1 MVKGAD
7 SLPHNQVE
15 GTAQFAPVGE
25 NMHSADLLPSD
36 YIPFF
41 SDQPEDNN
49 GDQNMNDVS
58 AVPDNQVEGT
68 AQFAPVG
75 ENMHSADLLP
85 SDYIPFFSDQPE
97 DNNGDQNMND
107 VSAVPDAA
115 APAATEGTQSGA
127 KRRKKK
133 KKKKKPNAAP
143 ADGAP
148 SAPAIG
154 KPSSTAIAAPTPAT
168 SAGAPKAAVGTR
180 VEVAAGVP
188 VVAVAVA
195 AAAAGAQKQGAAA
208 TSGPT
213 LTKNKKRKIKKKLR
227 IKLLKAS
234 GVQVPPSPA
243 ELRKRKLKKKRRK
256 ERLKSVGQIAAAQAE
271 TQPSDVPMEES
282 SKDLDKDELQVE
294 TLSFLLQSLRTG
306 SLSDSNP
313 SLLPPSLGVTL
324 LRSSYNGLEKALRT
338 ARPSTSLAGTDRLH
352 TRQ

>member
-1 MVKGAD
+1 MEA
-7 SLPHNQVE
+7 E
-15 GTAQFAPVGE
+15 
-25 NMHSADLLPSD
+25 D
-36 YIPFF
+36 Y
-41 SDQPEDNN
+41 
-49 GDQNMNDVS
+49 
-58 AVPDNQVEGT
+58 QVEGT

-154 KPSSTAIAAPTPAT
+154 KPSSTAIAAQTPAT
-168 SAGAPKAAVGTR
+168 SAGAPKAAVGTQGKA
-180 VEVAAGVP
+180 AAGVPLAP

-195 AAAAGAQKQGAAA
+195 AAAAGAQTQGAAA

-227 IKLLKAS
+227 LKLLKAS

-256 ERLKSVGQIAAAQAE
+256 ERLKNMAAAAQVE

-282 SKDLDKDELQVE
+282 SKDLDKDELQVDQVTKE
-294 TLSFLLQSLRTG
+294 DLLG
-306 SLSDSNP
+306 AGGDSVVLAAEP
-313 SLLPPSLGVTL
+313 AD
-324 LRSSYNGLEKALRT
+324 GLAERQQPVAAGLARGCAAALELQ
-338 ARPSTSLAGTDRLH
+338 RPGEGATDLAGR
-352 TRQ
+352 

>member
-1 MVKGAD
+1 METED
-7 SLPHNQVE
+7 NQLE
-15 GTAQFAPVGE
+15 GTAQ
-25 NMHSADLLPSD
+25 L
-36 YIPFF
+36 
-41 SDQPEDNN
+41 
-49 GDQNMNDVS
+49 
-58 AVPDNQVEGT
+58 
-68 AQFAPVG
+68 APVG

-115 APAATEGTQSGA
+115 APAATGGTQSGA

-154 KPSSTAIAAPTPAT
+154 KPSSTAIVAPTLAT

-180 VEVAAGVP
+180 VEAAAGVP

-282 SKDLDKDELQVE
+282 SKDLDKDELQVDQVTKE
-294 TLSFLLQSLRTG
+294 AGGDSVVLAAEPADGLAERQQPVAAGLARGHTAALELQ
-306 SLSDSNP
+306 
-313 SLLPPSLGVTL
+313 
-324 LRSSYNGLEKALRT
+324 
-338 ARPSTSLAGTDRLH
+338 RPGEGATDRAAEHLAGR
-352 TRQ
+352 